1 MNVSKIFI
9 TSIVIMLTIAF
20 VLNQF
25 TVASTTTSD
34 LQSTNNNDIEWPIM
48 IDSKLDIEKITGG
61 LELPT
66 GMAYLS
72 PDVILVTE
80 KIRNST

>member
-1 MNVSKIFI
+1 MTSK
-9 TSIVIMLTIAF
+9 
-20 VLNQF
+20 
-25 TVASTTTSD
+25 
-34 LQSTNNNDIEWPIM
+34 LQSTNNNHIEWHTM

-66 GMAYLS
+66 GIAFLG

-80 KIRNST
+80 KTKEQYIEL